1 MHTKAVDY
9 FSHRYNHRITESL
22 ELEGTPK
29 GRLVQLMQ
37 ELEKIVSISQS
48 FEDRVYSIKIK
59 GHNLRNH
66 SLSDTEE
73 TGGNFHVPKGIERN

>member
-1 MHTKAVDY
+1 
-9 FSHRYNHRITESL
+9 
-22 ELEGTPK
+22 
-29 GRLVQLMQ
+29 MQ

-73 TGGNFHVPKGIERN
+73 TGGNFHVPKGIEQD

>member
-1 MHTKAVDY
+1 M
-9 FSHRYNHRITESL
+9 
-22 ELEGTPK
+22 EG
-29 GRLVQLMQ
+29 
-37 ELEKIVSISQS
+37 LEKIVSISQS

-73 TGGNFHVPKGIERN
+73 TGGNFRVPKGIERD